1 MHQLQQLADQ
11 LNRCLRANGIT
22 ERRWDHEWNAGLH
35 VLGGGMSIDATGL
48 YRAAEF
54 V

>member
-11 LNRCLRANGIT
+11 LDWRVCANSLT
-22 ERRWDHEWNAGLH
+22 ERRRDHEWNVGLH

-48 YRAAEF
+48 YCAAEF